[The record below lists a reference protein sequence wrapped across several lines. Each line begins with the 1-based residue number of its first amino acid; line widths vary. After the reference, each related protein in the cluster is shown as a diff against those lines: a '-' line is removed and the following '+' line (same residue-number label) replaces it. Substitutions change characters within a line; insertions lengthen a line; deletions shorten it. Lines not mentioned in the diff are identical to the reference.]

1 MQFKT
6 KGGSALKEYC
16 GALTKEDCRHQ
27 RNYFIACEKVRIY
40 ESISFLKN
48 PIVCYRQFFFAG
60 PMYFYIP
67 SAIPQRFT

>member
-27 RNYFIACEKVRIY
+27 RNYFIACEKVRI
-40 ESISFLKN
+40 
-48 PIVCYRQFFFAG
+48 
-60 PMYFYIP
+60 
-67 SAIPQRFT
+67 